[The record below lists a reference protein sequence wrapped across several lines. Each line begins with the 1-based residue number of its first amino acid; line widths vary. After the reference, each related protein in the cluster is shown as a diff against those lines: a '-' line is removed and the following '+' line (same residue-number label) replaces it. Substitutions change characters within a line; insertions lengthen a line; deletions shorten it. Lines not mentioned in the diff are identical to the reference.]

1 MSFIPPIVVALEDRA
16 RLLQL
21 ASVTDEQQV
30 AEQLEIELERAEV
43 VPLCEVPDDV
53 IVMNSDVEYE
63 DVQSRDRR
71 RLRLVYPNDA
81 DSRAARVSILAPL
94 GCALLA
100 LSVDSLFSHFAWIRS
115 IHAQFGVKV
124 PFPIIE
130 DPSMAIARAYGMI
143 APQAPDAAMVRAVFV
158 IDPEGIIRAITWY
171 PMTTGRNVEEL
182 LRLLAAL
189 QVSDAHDV
197 STPEGWR
204 PGDAVILPPELTPE
218 AVFAPQAP
226 VCLGQK
232 NAQHQ
237 HRHRFQV
244 LFPVFFLDHL
254 KQRPMRIHKCHRI
267 HFRFHLYLIII
278 KQGLELGSGFFHA
291 SVIHGRLGPLRQ

>member
-1 MSFIPPIVVALEDRA
+1 MTDPSPERRGPPLLHDPAPEFRARTTMGDRA
-16 RLLQL
+16 LADYRGRWLLL
-21 ASVTDEQQV
+21 FSH
-30 AEQLEIELERAEV
+30 
-43 VPLCEVPDDV
+43 P
-53 IVMNSDVEYE
+53 
-63 DVQSRDRR
+63 
-71 RLRLVYPNDA
+71 A
-81 DSRAARVSILAPL
+81 DFTPVCTSEFIAFARAAARFEAL

-218 AVFAPQAP
+218 AAFAPQAP
-226 VCLGQK
+226 G
-232 NAQHQ
+232 ADWYF
-237 HRHRFQV
+237 RTG
-244 LFPVFFLDHL
+244 PV
-254 KQRPMRIHKCHRI
+254 P
-267 HFRFHLYLIII
+267 
-278 KQGLELGSGFFHA
+278 QGRGK
-291 SVIHGRLGPLRQ
+291 GR